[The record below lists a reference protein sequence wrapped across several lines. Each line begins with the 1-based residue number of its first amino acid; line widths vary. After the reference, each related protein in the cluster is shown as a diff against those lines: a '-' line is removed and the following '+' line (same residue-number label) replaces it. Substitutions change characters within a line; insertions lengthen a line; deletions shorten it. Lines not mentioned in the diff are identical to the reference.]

1 MTLSISDSV
10 AAVSDADLA
19 AVERRLGVHFP
30 DDYRAF
36 LLRHNGGVPRPGRF
50 RISRQAAE
58 AGMEWGLVTRFYS
71 VAAGPGRQA
80 DDLESMFQTM
90 HEWGLPDRL
99 VPIADV
105 DDSLEGGALCISV
118 RGTDRGRVYYHPEL
132 EGYDEER
139 GYAVCKSFG
148 AFLDRLAGKTGR
160 APAWVAAVRGGDLDS
175 LRQWLDGGGDPAER
189 YDGRSPVELAA
200 RKGKLELVQFLV
212 GRGAPVG
219 DAYLEACDA
228 GRGEV
233 AHWLFAREPGRK
245 AEPDALTFEQPGL
258 WGELALVRALIDAG
272 ADVNHC
278 SPDGTTPL
286 HRAAQYAPPE
296 VVRLLLDRGAELGS
310 VNDSGESALHR
321 VVYAD
326 DDPRRLAKMRLLI
339 DAGLELHARH
349 FGPRSL
355 RDPSQR
361 LPAYS
366 VAELMA
372 GLGDREG
379 LAELEAYTAQRRHR
393 P

>member
-1 MTLSISDSV
+1 MES
-10 AAVSDADLA
+10 
-19 AVERRLGVHFP
+19 
-30 DDYRAF
+30 
-36 LLRHNGGVPRPGRF
+36 GR
-50 RISRQAAE
+50 
-58 AGMEWGLVTRFYS
+58 VTRFYS
-71 VAAGPGRQA
+71 VGAGPGRQEG
-80 DDLESMFQTM
+80 DLESNFRTM

-105 DDSLEGGALCISV
+105 DDSFEGGALCISV
-118 RGTDRGRVYYHPEL
+118 RGTDRGRVYYHPLL

-139 GYAVCKSFG
+139 GYAVCKSFA

-160 APAWVAAVRGGDLDS
+160 APAWVAAMRGGDLES
-175 LRQWLDGGGDPAER
+175 VRQWLDDGGDAAER
-189 YDGRSPVELAA
+189 YDGRSAVELAA
-200 RKGKLELVQFLV
+200 RNGKLELVQFLV
-212 GRGAPVG
+212 GRGAPLG
-219 DAYLEACDA
+219 DAYLEACDV

-233 AHWLFAREPGRK
+233 ARWLFAREPGRK

-258 WGELALVRALIDAG
+258 WGELALVRALLDAG
-272 ADVNHC
+272 ADVNHR
-278 SPDGTTPL
+278 SSDGTTPL
-286 HRAAQYAPPE
+286 HRAAEHAPPE
-296 VVRLLLDRGAELGS
+296 VVRLLLDRGAELRCY
-310 VNDSGESALHR
+310 DDEGESALHR

-326 DDPRRLAKMRLLI
+326 DDLRRLAKMRLLI

-355 RDPSQR
+355 RDPSKR

-379 LAELEAYTAQRRHR
+379 LAELEAYTARRCHR